1 MKLGPARWIAILAL
15 GGAALCQAQSDSLN
29 LPSSVTAG
37 SAFSIPTTGSG
48 PGTLYIVGPGQALRR
63 DVQLGQPASFAAGV
77 LYDAGEYVVVLA
89 AGSSSSTGTF
99 TVTPAPQ
106 PEALSFLA
114 QPSRL
119 PVGLHDGISGAAY
132 VFDRYHNLIA
142 TPIPV
147 AFELSNPNTA
157 TQTQT
162 VETRDGVAWIRMN
175 SAPKEGEAK
184 FVAHAGGISTARVI
198 DEVPGDPC
206 NLVMAAKPDGKRV
219 ALQTA
224 PVRDCAGNPV
234 PDGTIV
240 TFTESYDGRQ
250 STADVPLK
258 KGIASVEMPAWP
270 GATIS
275 VASGVVAGNE
285 IHWGGR

>member
-1 MKLGPARWIAILAL
+1 LRLGLTRWIPVLAL
-15 GGAALCQAQSDSLN
+15 GAASFAQAQNDNLN
-29 LPSSVTAG
+29 LPTSVVAG
-37 SAFSIPTTGSG
+37 SAFSIPTSGSG
-48 PGTLYIVGPGQALRR
+48 TGTLYIVGPGQTLRR

-77 LYDAGEYVVVLA
+77 LYDAGEYVVILA
-89 AGSSSSTGTF
+89 GGSSTSAGMLA
-99 TVTPAPQ
+99 VTPASQ

-132 VFDRYHNLIA
+132 VFDKYHNLIT
-142 TPIPV
+142 TPVPV
-147 AFELSNPNTA
+147 AFDLSNPNSA
-157 TQTQT
+157 TQTQNVT
-162 VETRDGVAWIRMN
+162 AREGVAWIRMN
-175 SAPKEGEAK
+175 SASKEGEAK
-184 FVAHAGGISTARVI
+184 FVAQAGGVSTARVI

-206 NLVMAAKPDGKRV
+206 GLTMSAKPDGKKV

-224 PVRDCAGNPV
+224 PVRDCAGNAV

-240 TFTESYDGRQ
+240 TFTENYAGMQ
-250 STADVPLK
+250 STVDVPLK
-258 KGIASVEMPAWP
+258 KGIASVEMPGWP
-270 GATIS
+270 GAMIS

>member
-1 MKLGPARWIAILAL
+1 MRAGLVGWSAALAL
-15 GGAALCQAQSDSLN
+15 SIASMAQAQNGNLN
-29 LPSSVTAG
+29 LPSKVVAG
-37 SAFSIPTTGSG
+37 SAFSIPTSGSG

-63 DVQLGQPASFAAGV
+63 DVQLGQPVSFAPGV
-77 LYDAGEYVVVLA
+77 LYDAGEYVAVLI
-89 AGSSSSTGTF
+89 AGSATSSGTF
-99 TVTPAPQ
+99 SVTPAPQ
-106 PEALSFLA
+106 PETLSFLA
-114 QPSRL
+114 RPSRL

-132 VFDRYHNLIA
+132 VFDKYHNLIT
-142 TPIPV
+142 TPMPV
-147 AFELSNPNTA
+147 SFDLSNPNSA

-162 VETRDGVAWIRMN
+162 VTTRDGVAWTRMN
-175 SAPKEGEAK
+175 SASKEGEAK
-184 FVAHAGGISTARVI
+184 FIARADGVSTTRVI

-206 NLVMAAKPDGKRV
+206 GLTMSAKPDGKKV

-240 TFTESYDGRQ
+240 TFTENYHGMQ
-250 STADVPLK
+250 STVDVPLK
-258 KGIASVEMPAWP
+258 KGIASVEMPAWS

-285 IHWGGR
+285 IHWEGR